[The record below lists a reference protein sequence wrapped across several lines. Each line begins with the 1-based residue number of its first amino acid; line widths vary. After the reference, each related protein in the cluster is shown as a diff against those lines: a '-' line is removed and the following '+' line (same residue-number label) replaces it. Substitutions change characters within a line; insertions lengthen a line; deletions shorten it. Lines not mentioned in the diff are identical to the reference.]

1 MADRLEWFDVVIPAG
16 TPIAAPV
23 TIPMVFADGEVTE
36 IDVKVLDGP
45 SGLVGFQIAA
55 GGSQYVPRTLGTFV
69 RPNDDYFT
77 WPMANA
83 INSGSWGITGYN
95 LDIWD
100 HNIQVGFQVNDRGL
114 SQSATQAGVGV
125 SSSIA
130 IATATAVQASQVAAA
145 DPLSP
150 DSLLASVA
158 PEVTDFLASQQAP
171 DETIGALTD
180 AGTS

>member
-1 MADRLEWFDVVIPAG
+1 MADRLEWFDVTIPAG
-16 TPIAAPV
+16 TPINAPV
-23 TIPMVFADGEVTE
+23 TIPMVFPDGEVTE

-45 SGLVGFQIAA
+45 SGLVGFQIMA

-77 WPMANA
+77 WLMANA
-83 INSGSWGITGYN
+83 INSGSWGLIGYN
-95 LDIWD
+95 QDIWD

-130 IATATAVQASQVAAA
+130 LNAATAVQASAVAAS

-150 DSLLASVA
+150 DSLIASVDPA
-158 PEVTDFLASQQAP
+158 VTGFLASQQAP
-171 DETIGALTD
+171 DATIGELTD

>member
-1 MADRLEWFDVVIPAG
+1 
-16 TPIAAPV
+16 
-23 TIPMVFADGEVTE
+23 MVWRDGEGAE
-36 IDVKVLDGP
+36 LDCKVLDGP
-45 SGLVGFQIAA
+45 AGVVGFQIMG

-77 WPMANA
+77 WLMANA
-83 INSGSWGITGYN
+83 INSGSWGLIGYN
-95 LDIWD
+95 QDIWD

-130 IATATAVQASQVAAA
+130 LNAATAVQASAVAAL

-150 DSLLASVA
+150 DSLIASVDPA
-158 PEVTDFLASQQAP
+158 DNRFPSLQQRP
-171 DETIGALTD
+171 
-180 AGTS
+180 

>member
-23 TIPMVFADGEVTE
+23 TIPMVFPDGEVTE

-45 SGLVGFQIAA
+45 SGLVGFQIMA
-55 GGSQYVPRTLGTFV
+55 GGSQYVPRTLGAFV

-83 INSGSWGITGYN
+83 INSGSWGLIGYN

-114 SQSATQAGVGV
+114 SQSATQAGVGT
-125 SSSIA
+125 SSSVA
-130 IATATAVQASQVAAA
+130 FAAATAVQSAAFA
-145 DPLSP
+145 ATDPLSP
-150 DSLLASVA
+150 DSLIASVDPA
-158 PEVTDFLASQQAP
+158 ALDILASQQEP
-171 DETIGALTD
+171 SPETGALSD